1 MNGSSSTTIAFG
13 IFLGVFTPT
22 EAGAVGA
29 FLALVIALVRG
40 HLCWDVIKRAA
51 IDTVE
56 GTSSVFIIAIGAA
69 MFSRF
74 LALSGLPAYLSDLL
88 LPVASNPVVLIMMI
102 GVLFL
107 ILGMFVESIS
117 LMLLTIPIVLPMLV
131 AMDVNLIW
139 FGVIMIKLLEIGLI
153 TPPLGLNVFIMK
165 SSLGDQV
172 SLGAMFKGTF
182 WFLGMDFL
190 TLFLLIAFPAITLW
204 LPSIMN

>member
-1 MNGSSSTTIAFG
+1 
-13 IFLGVFTPT
+13 
-22 EAGAVGA
+22 
-29 FLALVIALVRG
+29 
-40 HLCWDVIKRAA
+40 
-51 IDTVE
+51 
-56 GTSSVFIIAIGAA
+56 
-69 MFSRF
+69 
-74 LALSGLPAYLSDLL
+74 
-88 LPVASNPVVLIMMI
+88 VLIMMI

-204 LPSIMN
+204 LPSTMN